1 MGPTAPFGA
10 EFHTSAA
17 CLNQSLTSFGN
28 SLLTTIV
35 FLNGS
40 GQPVSSMSVEPG
52 SFESPKYNYEAIEAA
67 VRETERGRWFLT
79 EHDRRS
85 RSSEIRSVLDAIG
98 KFESLIRAVPE
109 SQAAPQL
116 NQPLAEAIAKTKADI
131 EAAAIKVFPLPVAT
145 MRSGA
150 FGYLAV
156 QARAIA
162 AELAQLGQVMQLTAE
177 SFRDDQEGMTGAVN
191 HLSQRLLDIAGLQSA
206 LTAGVDKAMSLLD
219 RLDRES
225 AGERE
230 AASFTSRLEVLAV
243 NLPRMRAELSEENC
257 RYFGKDEELFAHEE
271 KVEPTTPPVPEP
283 MPANPPAPVAA
294 QGAKARIVVVR
305 TPSTSAMPIPLAGST
320 QETAA

>member
-1 MGPTAPFGA
+1 MSSP
-10 EFHTSAA
+10 AA
-17 CLNQSLTSFGN
+17 SK
-28 SLLTTIV
+28 
-35 FLNGS
+35 
-40 GQPVSSMSVEPG
+40 
-52 SFESPKYNYEAIEAA
+52 SPKYDYEAIEAA

-116 NQPLAEAIAKTKADI
+116 SQSLAEAIAKTKADI

-145 MRSGA
+145 MRSSA
-150 FGYLAV
+150 FGCLAV

-206 LTAGVDKAMSLLD
+206 LSTGVDKATSLLD

-271 KVEPTTPPVPEP
+271 KVEPTTPPVLEP
-283 MPANPPAPVAA
+283 MLANPPTPAE
-294 QGAKARIVVVR
+294 GAKARIVVVR
-305 TPSTSAMPIPLAGST
+305 TPSTSAIPIPLADST